1 MRTTTGSVPSNPP
14 KPSQTYPAS
23 VPMYVY
29 RELAAELQ
37 ATQAKLDALTGKNQ
51 KLVQDNQLLRQEIT
65 KVVQSFL
72 HLQKLVDSPVTP
84 SSHQAQRSP
93 TEVKNPT
100 NYPGTEA
107 HPRQQVPRSRQ
118 PVVPVRVASTT
129 GEVANS
135 KNRHSNFSVPVV
147 EITSQMPET
156 ILIEEQQVSYY
167 PSTQTELKEFSGWWL
182 AITILLIML
191 TAFAAGYLI
200 VRPLFEH
207 QSR

>member
-1 MRTTTGSVPSNPP
+1 MRTTTGSVHSNPP
-14 KPSQTYPAS
+14 KPSQNYSSS

-37 ATQAKLDALTGKNQ
+37 ATQAKLDALTAKNQ
-51 KLVQDNQLLRQEIT
+51 QLVQENQLLHQEIT

-72 HLQKLVDSPVTP
+72 HLQKIVDSPDIS
-84 SSHQAQRSP
+84 SSHQVQHSSG
-93 TEVKNPT
+93 EVKNST
-100 NYPGTEA
+100 NHPDNQKR
-107 HPRQQVPRSRQ
+107 PRQQVSRSRQ
-118 PVVPVRVASTT
+118 PVVPVPSSTK
-129 GEVANS
+129 EVPNS
-135 KNRHSNFSVPVV
+135 KNRHFNFSVPIV
-147 EITSQMPET
+147 EITSPMPEAV
-156 ILIEEQQVSYY
+156 LIEEQQVSYY
-167 PSTQTELKEFSGWWL
+167 PSTQTEVKEFSGWWL